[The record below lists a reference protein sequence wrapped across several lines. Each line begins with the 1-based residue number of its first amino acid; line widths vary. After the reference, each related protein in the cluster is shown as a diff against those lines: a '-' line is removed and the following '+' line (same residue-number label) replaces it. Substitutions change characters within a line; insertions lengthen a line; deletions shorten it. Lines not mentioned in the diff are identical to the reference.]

1 MVLLGRVCRVRV
13 CSLELLP
20 LARHRIQLEWAKI
33 VKLDSIYS
41 IVYQRISVFFFF
53 LKKKKITMAFV
64 ESMIVFGFT
73 VLDGVFESELEL
85 LDDF

>member
-20 LARHRIQLEWAKI
+20 LAGHRIQLEWAKI

-53 LKKKKITMAFV
+53 
-64 ESMIVFGFT
+64 
-73 VLDGVFESELEL
+73 
-85 LDDF
+85 

>member
-1 MVLLGRVCRVRV
+1 MVSGVFGRVSDCELVFGNFFFFWDFFEVVLLGRVCRVRV

-20 LARHRIQLEWAKI
+20 LAGHRIQLEWAKI

-53 LKKKKITMAFV
+53 
-64 ESMIVFGFT
+64 
-73 VLDGVFESELEL
+73 
-85 LDDF
+85 

>member
-1 MVLLGRVCRVRV
+1 MVSGVLGRVSDCELVFGNFFFFWDFVEVVLLGRVCRVRV

-33 VKLDSIYS
+33 VKLDSNYS

-53 LKKKKITMAFV
+53 
-64 ESMIVFGFT
+64 
-73 VLDGVFESELEL
+73 
-85 LDDF
+85 